1 MAKSKKPTS
10 KENDKA
16 EVHEELKGFDIR
28 IDPFG
33 NLETNKSIDQIK
45 AFLDSKIDDPRLQ
58 RNKDEEE

>member
-1 MAKSKKPTS
+1 MAKSKKPKS